1 MTMPKTAA
9 VMKLLDRG
17 LLPEEMSDQ
26 QLAQAVEALRE
37 DLPGDPVEYIS
48 RMIPLSDR
56 CECGAVHLSIDEPM
70 LTAECLRS
78 LHRLLATPYGDIV
91 RESFR
96 RSDAVKNI
104 RFGWSGIEAHVP
116 EFVRAV
122 DSCDAR
128 QMSAV
133 EIDDERLGLIVDAVR
148 RDMPRVLE
156 MVERSVA
163 GVSVMSVSP
172 EPGIIGQQVWK
183 QLIDQL
189 MFVWSTPVRKYLAEW
204 LLRQYGL
211 RGGAV
216 NCCIV
221 MTGRYDSE
229 DAWRRRWMDEQTNQQ
244 LTPDC

>member
-1 MTMPKTAA
+1 MPKTAA

-26 QLAQAVEALRE
+26 QLAQAIEALRE

-48 RMIPLSDR
+48 RIAPLSDR
-56 CECGAVHLSIDEPM
+56 CECGAIHLSIDEPT
-70 LTAECLRS
+70 LTVECLSS

-96 RSDAVKNI
+96 RSNAMKNI

-122 DSCDAR
+122 DSYDAR
-128 QMSAV
+128 QMLAAG
-133 EIDDERLGLIVDAVR
+133 IDDEQLDSIVEAVG

-156 MVERSVA
+156 MVKRSVA
-163 GVSVMSVSP
+163 GVSVLSVSP
-172 EPGIIGQQVWK
+172 QPGAIGRQAWK
-183 QLIDQL
+183 RLIDQL